1 MQKLFVV
8 YPGSF
13 NPFHIGHLNIVE
25 EAEYM
30 FGKGNVTIAFGLSP
44 KKLKQ
49 MAEKL
54 GVTVQDL
61 VTQVHQRA
69 KTLSEKIGRE
79 CIVYDTFLHELIQ
92 KKEDEGYKVIL
103 VRGLRN
109 GDDLNFE
116 ENQLK
121 YIRQFKKDIHVVFI
135 RCDEKYDHVSSSGIR
150 ELEDFRPGSAKNL
163 IV

>member
-13 NPFHIGHLNIVE
+13 SPFHVGHLNIVE

-30 FGKGNVTIAFGLSP
+30 FGKGTVTIAFGLSP

-49 MAEKL
+49 MSEKL
-54 GVTVQDL
+54 GVAVQDL
-61 VTQVHQRA
+61 VNQVHARA
-69 KTLSEKIGRE
+69 KALSERIGRD

-121 YIRQFKKDIHVVFI
+121 WIRQFKKDIHVIFI
-135 RCDEKYDHVSSSGIR
+135 RCDEKYDFVSSSGIR
-150 ELEDFRPGSAKNL
+150 ELEDFKTGSGQFL
-163 IV
+163 VV